1 MDHLTLEN
9 MMKTYHLKVCDR
21 MRIPGQVNI
30 LYLENHI
37 LLFQNHIR
45 KGRVGDKH
53 RNWILL
59 LNYGGAP
66 NAYQSCMN
74 L

>member
-9 MMKTYHLKVCDR
+9 MMKTNHLKVCDR
-21 MRIPGQVNI
+21 MRMPGQVNI
-30 LYLENHI
+30 LYVENLI

-45 KGRVGDKH
+45 KGRVRDKH
-53 RNWILL
+53 RSWILL
-59 LNYGGAP
+59 LNHGGAP